1 MPGRAGRASR
11 ATHAARRDPP
21 QAAGPRRPA
30 CPARRWSR
38 LSKRVAYVA
47 ERQRVQPYA
56 RRKARIFFRELP
68 NEPIRSG
75 KFIRKHIRK
84 RAGSAGST
92 QEAHRKHTRS
102 AGKEEHRAPHSVFR
116 THAGVHNPG
125 ILRFFLSTEVRRRTP
140 ARYEPCG
147 PASRRVL
154 HVCAA
159 LQRCTVTELGTSRE
173 AQHPLIRA

>member
-11 ATHAARRDPP
+11 ATHAAIH
-21 QAAGPRRPA
+21 RRPQDRA
-30 CPARRWSR
+30 ALRALLAGGRDFRNVSRTSRSASGCNLTLGGRHASFSANCPTS
-38 LSKRVAYVA
+38 LSEVVSS
-47 ERQRVQPYA
+47 
-56 RRKARIFFRELP
+56 
-68 NEPIRSG
+68 SG
-75 KFIRKHIRK
+75 SIRK

-125 ILRFFLSTEVRRRTP
+125 ILRFFLMTEVRRRTP

-159 LQRCTVTELGTSRE
+159 LRRCTVTELGHIT
-173 AQHPLIRA
+173 